1 MKKGELTQYDLRYYD
16 SYAHYGIHEE
26 MLKDEVRTLSYRDAI
41 YENKHLFQD
50 KIVLDIGCGT
60 GILSMFA
67 AKAGAKL
74 VIGID
79 MSDIIHQA
87 EEIVKINGLSDK
99 ILLIKGRMEDITLPV
114 DKVDIIVSEWMGYFL
129 LYESMLETVIIA
141 RDAYLKEGGLM
152 FPNKATMFIAGIED
166 AEYKEEKI
174 GFWNDVYGFNFT
186 PIQKLAMKEPLVD
199 TVEFRAVVTDPY
211 RLLTLNL
218 YNAKKEDLSFTK
230 NWELKSRRKDYIHAI
245 IAWFDI
251 EFEACYKPVRFSTG
265 PHAKYTHWKQTVF
278 YLNDVI
284 SVNEGEIIYG
294 TITNGPNQENHRDLD
309 ITIEYRFD
317 KSDKPINGI
326 CSYTMLVLNNP

>member
-211 RLLTLNL
+211 H
-218 YNAKKEDLSFTK
+218 LSFTK

-278 YLNDVI
+278 YLND
-284 SVNEGEIIYG
+284 EGEIIYG